1 LSPSSHDRQEWPGHG
16 LRPWERARWPTPN
29 GRRPPPSS
37 WTGWAHLPGR
47 RAPFDDDRRLGRPG
61 LGRAGAGHRRRAA
74 PVPPAAGGL
83 HRCQVDP
90 SLRPLLVADPTGQ
103 RRDPSQP
110 ACGDQAPRRTTRKTK
125 PTPGR
130 CWQRTPL
137 RQQAAAIIAPGS
149 CDQGGRCTTCKAA
162 VEVEGLHRVGRL
174 EPRRPTRRLKRVIH
188 RLGSARCA
196 VWG

>member
-29 GRRPPPSS
+29 GRRPPSS
-37 WTGWAHLPGR
+37 WIGWAHLPGR
-47 RAPFDDDRRLGRPG
+47 RAPFDDDRRSADQVWAAPAQVTVGELRLFRLLRVACTDARSTRRFARYWWLIRP
-61 LGRAGAGHRRRAA
+61 ASGAIRRSRLAAIKRRAERHA
-74 PVPPAAGGL
+74 K
-83 HRCQVDP
+83 R
-90 SLRPLLVADPTGQ
+90 
-103 RRDPSQP
+103 SQP
-110 ACGDQAPRRTTRKTK
+110 
-125 PTPGR
+125 PGR